1 MLAAPVAAAADRLAA
16 LHPPERPAAE
26 PLTNGVVSAS
36 SHAGAS
42 EAAVS
47 AAMASLTTT
56 DAAAASAADGAAA
69 AAAARQEVLA
79 ARMDSDTDDE
89 WEALES
95 SDGAASASRLPDV
108 VAERAAAAAADAAV
122 TPEERAVR
130 KLATLCGGVSYDL
143 VSTRCVMSGAGGK
156 ARRSSMSDPT
166 SKLTSYGGGVCVVC
180 KVCAAGVWEELALSE
195 DVVDILGLLQAHPA
209 PALRG
214 LVPIYAALLCDRW
227 GAAPSGPGGMEQML
241 AKALGK
247 LGVDVGAAAAN
258 DPAGLTM
265 TTMHVGAYDEQQRT
279 CTVLALS
286 LLASLAG
293 RLGCGGGG
301 GPVASRGP
309 TGAVAARTLWAQLH
323 ALLPALARHL
333 AVLATEAKDRVS
345 QHAWAMETEM
355 VATLIEVYVC
365 EAHAGVDPG
374 RALLQAGLFRDLVH
388 LVATYGALTSLAAT
402 RRTFLTCLAA
412 AAPLRRWAAAVPQ
425 LASRL
430 ASPPFA
436 SGGFA

>member
-26 PLTNGVVSAS
+26 PLTGVVSAS

-47 AAMASLTTT
+47 AAMESLTTT

-130 KLATLCGGVSYDL
+130 KLAALCGGVSYDL
-143 VSTRCVMSGAGGK
+143 
-156 ARRSSMSDPT
+156 
-166 SKLTSYGGGVCVVC
+166 
-180 KVCAAGVWEELALSE
+180 VCAAGVWEELALSE